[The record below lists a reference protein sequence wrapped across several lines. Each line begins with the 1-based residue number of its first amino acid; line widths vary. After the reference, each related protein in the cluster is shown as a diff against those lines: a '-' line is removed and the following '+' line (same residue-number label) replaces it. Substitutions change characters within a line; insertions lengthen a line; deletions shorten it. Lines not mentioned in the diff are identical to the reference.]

1 MNASQGGTCLYR
13 CLEPDNRSQ
22 DIEGS
27 SSHSYGSL
35 HFCIISSFTLILKR
49 VATLSLTGVQCQTVV
64 TEYNASCDDRGK
76 LIWKPWSH
84 VQWGDLKQPF
94 FKSVISKKPHRIPF
108 QFENASPCSSWQG
121 MCDMYPGCL
130 LMVTHVASA
139 FATSDY
145 LCFSI
150 SVALVLSIL

>member
-22 DIEGS
+22 DREGS
-27 SSHSYGSL
+27 SSHSYGIF
-35 HFCIISSFTLILKR
+35 HFCIISSFTLIVLRGTLKG

-84 VQWGDLKQPF
+84 VQWGALKQPF

-108 QFENASPCSSWQG
+108 QFEKCKSSQQLTG
-121 MCDMYPGCL
+121 NVRYVPGLSFDGDSCRQR
-130 LMVTHVASA
+130 
-139 FATSDY
+139 
-145 LCFSI
+145 LCHLWLPVFQY
-150 SVALVLSIL
+150 